1 MKSKLFYV
9 AINNINEYL
18 AKGYYIK
25 YNGKEFDLINK
36 KHIVIFTLYKVFFDY
51 LLENNHIKK
60 DGFIYIKN

>member
-1 MKSKLFYV
+1 MKSKLFLQ

-36 KHIVIFTLYKVFFDY
+36 KHIVKFTFYKVFFDY
-51 LLENNHIKK
+51 LLENNQIKK